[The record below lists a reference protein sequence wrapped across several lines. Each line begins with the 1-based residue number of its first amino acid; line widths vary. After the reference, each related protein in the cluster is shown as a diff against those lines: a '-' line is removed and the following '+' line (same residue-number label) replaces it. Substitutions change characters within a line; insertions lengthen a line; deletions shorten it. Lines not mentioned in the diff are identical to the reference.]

1 MPVAIS
7 DHVLG
12 EHLGVVILLS
22 LGSPLAN
29 AEVV

>member
-1 MPVAIS
+1 MSVAIS
-7 DHVLG
+7 DHIPG
-12 EHLGVVILLS
+12 EHLGVVIPLP